1 MRSII
6 KSLVIASALAAG
18 GSAFAG
24 PSSESDLNQAQAY
37 AFAAQSAARGAPD
50 RAVKVDR
57 NTAPLYS
64 TVRSSSLNN

>member
-6 KSLVIASALAAG
+6 KSLVIASALVAG

-24 PSSESDLNQAQAY
+24 QSTESDLNQAQAY
-37 AFAAQSAARGAPD
+37 AFAAQSAARGASE

-57 NTAPLYS
+57 NTGPFYS
-64 TVRSSSLNN
+64 TVRSGSLNN